1 MSEMDV
7 LVSAT
12 RETFRIQ
19 MIIFLYGQNSYNLI
33 QYVNQLID
41 RYQKKYPDSF
51 NMHKFDL
58 ETDNQDE
65 IRNAIKENSFFKQV
79 KFVVVKNPF
88 AKSDFLEKILKENDL
103 EKQKDLV
110 LLLYQT
116 GEQEK
121 FKTLKLFALLT
132 KTAQI
137 KEFKAPT
144 IQAMN
149 KFASSYII
157 ENKLP
162 IKKEI
167 LVKLVKETGP
177 DFWRLKNELDKI
189 ASFAKEENKRDV
201 SEEDLARLV
210 NFKINHNIF
219 NIVDAAFSNQG
230 KALTLFDDYLTQGGD
245 ALYLLSMIAFQLK
258 NMLIV
263 RELID
268 KKCQYAQILK
278 KTKMHPFFFKK
289 NYEAVQKYTLNDL
302 KNIFQKVV
310 DFEIGLKTGQVESE
324 NIFFKIFI

>member
-1 MSEMDV
+1 MNEMDV

-157 ENKLP
+157 
-162 IKKEI
+162 
-167 LVKLVKETGP
+167 
-177 DFWRLKNELDKI
+177 
-189 ASFAKEENKRDV
+189 
-201 SEEDLARLV
+201 
-210 NFKINHNIF
+210 
-219 NIVDAAFSNQG
+219 
-230 KALTLFDDYLTQGGD
+230 
-245 ALYLLSMIAFQLK
+245 
-258 NMLIV
+258 
-263 RELID
+263 D